1 MSMILTVLLQEFVT
15 YARACACVMVIA
27 LLLFSRSHREMAATA
42 KRCKRNGEI
51 NIAISPFKRIEGE
64 PMLLGNRR
72 PVYDLVLTF
81 RNGMQ

>member
-15 YARACACVMVIA
+15 YARVCACVMVIA

-42 KRCKRNGEI
+42 KRCRRNGEI

-64 PMLLGNRR
+64 PMLGNRR
-72 PVYDLVLTF
+72 LVYDLVLTF